1 MTAVTLVPGEQSVLS
16 ALPSFASPEELQA
29 FTKGKIKSGEPRVAP
44 ALEAVSAEIRREAG
58 WHVWPLL
65 KDHELVLDGS
75 GGSVQHVPTLR
86 LAALK
91 LASNAGVIVPPAN
104 VDVSQLGLLKI
115 QGGQQWTS
123 RYGQVR
129 LIVDHGWEDA
139 PELKALC
146 LALTA
151 RGLSS
156 PLGATR
162 EQAGSLSVNWSLS
175 AGTAGGILPNSQEM
189 ATIRRYKTVEA

>member
-1 MTAVTLVPGEQSVLS
+1 MAAVTLVPGDQSILA

-29 FTKGKIKSGEPRVAP
+29 FTKGKIKAAEPRVGP

-58 WHVWPLL
+58 WHIWPLL

-75 GGSVQHVPTLR
+75 GGVVQHVPSLR
-86 LAALK
+86 LVGVK
-91 LASNAGVIVPPAN
+91 LASNAGTIVPPAN
-104 VDVSQLGLLKI
+104 IDVSQLGLLKI

-139 PELKALC
+139 PELRALC
-146 LALTA
+146 LSLTA

-156 PLGATR
+156 PMGATR

-175 AGTAGGILPNSQEM
+175 AGGILPNAQEL